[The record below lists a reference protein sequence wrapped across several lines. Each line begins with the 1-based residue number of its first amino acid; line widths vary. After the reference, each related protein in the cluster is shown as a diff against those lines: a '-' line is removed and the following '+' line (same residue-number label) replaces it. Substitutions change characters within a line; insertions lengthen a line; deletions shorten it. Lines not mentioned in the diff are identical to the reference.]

1 MHPGLGLELE
11 GGAEEGVYVGGVA
24 DSAQPGLVPGRLD
37 TPDTGL
43 GDTQLYTLLYTLE

>member
-1 MHPGLGLELE
+1 MHPGLGVELE

-37 TPDTGL
+37 TPDTGH
-43 GDTQLYTLLYTLE
+43 GDTELYTLLYTLE